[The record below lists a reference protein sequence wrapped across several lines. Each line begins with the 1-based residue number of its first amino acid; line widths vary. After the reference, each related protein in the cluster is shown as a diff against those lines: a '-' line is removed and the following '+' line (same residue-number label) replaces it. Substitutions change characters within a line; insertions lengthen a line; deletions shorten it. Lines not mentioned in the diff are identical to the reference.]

1 MRTRQDAMD
10 KFSQPIALLSVIACL
25 LSCVPLATHAEQAAD
40 LDSGPEPLVVRHYQ
54 AQERYRFGLE
64 VLDLALSKLEIPY
77 EIITPPTQMM
87 NEARGERYVIQG
99 KLDLQFL
106 SATAQREASMI
117 PVKIP
122 VYQGILGLRLL
133 LATPERQQALSQL
146 QTVSDLRR
154 FVGGHGADWGDL
166 PVYAA
171 NQLPVMTN
179 GSYEAL
185 FRQLAV
191 GRFDYFHR
199 GLNEIWDEA
208 ERHQDNLLIVHG
220 VALFYPQPVYFFVTK
235 QRPELARKIEEGL
248 KKAHEDGSIRVLFQR
263 QFGAFI
269 KQANLE
275 NRRLI
280 VLKNPDASIDSLD
293 GMLWWMPESYRS
305 KVMKGSVAE

>member
-1 MRTRQDAMD
+1 MS
-10 KFSQPIALLSVIACL
+10 KFGRSTPLLKVIASL
-25 LSCVPLATHAEQAAD
+25 LFWLPGATPAQQDVA
-40 LDSGPEPLVVRHYQ
+40 PEVEPETLVIRHYQ

-64 VLDLALSKLEIPY
+64 VLDLALSKLGMPY
-77 EIITPPTQMM
+77 EIITPPEQIM

-99 KLDLQFL
+99 KLDLEFM
-106 SATAQREASMI
+106 STTAQREASMI

-133 LATPERQQALSQL
+133 LATPEKRQALSQL
-146 QTVSDLRR
+146 RSVADLRQ

-171 NQLPVMTN
+171 NQLPVITN
-179 GSYEAL
+179 SSYEAL
-185 FRQLAV
+185 FHQLAV

-208 ERHQDNLLIVHG
+208 ERHKDKLLIVDE

-235 QRPELARKIEEGL
+235 ERPELARQIEEGL
-248 KKAHEDGSIRVLFQR
+248 RKAHADGSIRALFLR

-269 KQANLE
+269 EQANLE
-275 NRRLI
+275 NRHLI
-280 VLKNPDASIDSLD
+280 VLKNPEASIDRLAD
-293 GMLWWMPESYRS
+293 MLWWMPESFRA
-305 KVMKGSVAE
+305 KVEQ